1 MIDILRESLSA
12 ESDYRL
18 EIVQVARQSAP
29 IGRAG
34 VGGSLNFQLG
44 PADNNHAIPRGGT
57 LPVCLSG
64 GDAEDTLSYGAQG
77 PSSGVTGYP
86 NGDCAVVLLSTSPR
100 SAYRKPSLVNRRRR
114 DATKL
119 RQPPIISPMR
129 DIENRE
135 ITACSRRLCAHP
147 PEAVHRER

>member
-1 MIDILRESLSA
+1 MIDIFRESLSA

-18 EIVQVARQSAP
+18 EIVQVA
-29 IGRAG
+29 IGR
-34 VGGSLNFQLG
+34 GGKFEFDRTQLR
-44 PADNNHAIPRGGT
+44 PADNNHAIPPGGT

-86 NGDCAVVLLSTSPR
+86 NGDCAVVLLSTSSR
-100 SAYRKPSLVNRRRR
+100 SAYRKPSLVNPRRL

-135 ITACSRRLCAHP
+135 IAGCSQRLCAHP
-147 PEAVHRER
+147 PEAAHRDR